1 MWSCCSARAT
11 GSTRMSLVGPR
22 PTSFAPSTHEPWQT
36 ARLSVRPGMTGLWQV
51 EGRGRVDFDERL
63 RLDLKYIEQ
72 RSFLKDLRI
81 MARTVPVMI
90 GKKGSI

>member
-1 MWSCCSARAT
+1 
-11 GSTRMSLVGPR
+11 VKKK
-22 PTSFAPSTHEPWQT
+22 
-36 ARLSVRPGMTGLWQV
+36 V
-51 EGRGRVDFDERL
+51 EY
-63 RLDLKYIEQ
+63 DLKYIEQ

>member
-1 MWSCCSARAT
+1 MCIRDRCIED
-11 GSTRMSLVGPR
+11 VKKK
-22 PTSFAPSTHEPWQT
+22 
-36 ARLSVRPGMTGLWQV
+36 V
-51 EGRGRVDFDERL
+51 EY
-63 RLDLKYIEQ
+63 DLEYIEQ